1 MAADDDESCFR
12 RRGVAS
18 IRQQTNDTDGGS
30 CRYGQRPQHTLN
42 RRHSPFVATLLPRVV
57 RSSV

>member
-1 MAADDDESCFR
+1 MAADDDESGFG
-12 RRGVAS
+12 RRGVSS

-42 RRHSPFVATLLPRVV
+42 RRHSFCRYTLAESGP
-57 RSSV
+57 